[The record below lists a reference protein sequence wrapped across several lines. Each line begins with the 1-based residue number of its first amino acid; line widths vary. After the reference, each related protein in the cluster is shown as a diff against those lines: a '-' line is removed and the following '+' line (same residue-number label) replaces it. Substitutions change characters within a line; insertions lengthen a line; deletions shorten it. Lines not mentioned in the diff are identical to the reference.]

1 MNTTAISTTIVEFV
15 TSFLVGQATFFS
27 SARTSERYWRGPVF
41 SFVGCCCG
49 WARRSGA
56 RGLSAPCFAMRRFVC
71 RFTALLSRVEQGR
84 RDSNPQPPVL
94 ETGALPIELLP
105 FETGLW
111 NWPPGRFGWSR
122 SGRGPNSQDSSAP
135 LPHFGRT
142 LRAHTSGAHFGRS
155 RTPTAQTGTVRRRAR
170 ATSTAAVVVPAAA

>member
-41 SFVGCCCG
+41 SLVGCCCG

-71 RFTALLSRVEQGR
+71 RFTLILPERSRSRVEQGR

-105 FETGLW
+105 FGTGLW
-111 NWPPGRFGWSR
+111 AGSAGVARAGAR
-122 SGRGPNSQDSSAP
+122 RAQDSSALQP
-135 LPHFGRT
+135 
-142 LRAHTSGAHFGRS
+142 
-155 RTPTAQTGTVRRRAR
+155 
-170 ATSTAAVVVPAAA
+170 

>member
-1 MNTTAISTTIVEFV
+1 MDTTAINTTIVELV
-15 TSFLVGQATFFS
+15 TSFFVGHATFLS
-27 SARTSERYWRGPVF
+27 SPRTSERYWRGPVF

-105 FETGLW
+105 FGT
-111 NWPPGRFGWSR
+111 WPLELASGPVRLESFGPG
-122 SGRGPNSQDSSAP
+122 PE
-135 LPHFGRT
+135 
-142 LRAHTSGAHFGRS
+142 
-155 RTPTAQTGTVRRRAR
+155 
-170 ATSTAAVVVPAAA
+170 

>member
-41 SFVGCCCG
+41 SFVGCCWG

-56 RGLSAPCFAMRRFVC
+56 RGLSAPCFAIMRFVC

-105 FETGLW
+105 FGTGLW
-111 NWPPGRFGWSR
+111 NWPRTGSAGVVRTRRPEAPRIAARSSMTPGADDRIASDATGSDGER
-122 SGRGPNSQDSSAP
+122 AAPGPGEEHGGGGGAGRGDRA
-135 LPHFGRT
+135 GDRT
-142 LRAHTSGAHFGRS
+142 G
-155 RTPTAQTGTVRRRAR
+155 
-170 ATSTAAVVVPAAA
+170 